1 LNEPPGQAEMHLLR
15 AVQLYPDYADAHFEL
30 GLLYEDERQDA
41 KAIEQYQLAIKL
53 HSDLSKAHYR
63 LGRLYQKSGQPELA
77 RKEFHAFEAL
87 EAK

>member
-1 LNEPPGQAEMHLLR
+1 MNEK
-15 AVQLYPDYADAHFEL
+15 
-30 GLLYEDERQDA
+30 QDA

-63 LGRLYQKSGQPELA
+63 LGRLYQKSGQPALA
-77 RKEFHAFEAL
+77 RKEFQEFEGL